1 MEKGQKTN
9 LNQTH
14 EQGVRVPSL
23 AKILFVLNGPN
34 WQGGH
39 GKIHKVRIENFDWVP
54 SYIEFVSKKLKTKDN
69 YEA

>member
-1 MEKGQKTN
+1 VKWWTGIANNKIRVPLWMEKGQKTN

-39 GKIHKVRIENFDWVP
+39 GKICKM
-54 SYIEFVSKKLKTKDN
+54 
-69 YEA
+69 